1 MPQDYRS
8 ELDELLQSEPA
19 RDEVGLPV
27 TPRIQELPLN
37 ALSWENFERLCARLI
52 ASDHDIV
59 DCHRYGVRGDAQAG
73 IDIMAYRHV
82 FGEGRREFLC
92 YQCKR
97 WQQMTPADLHRIVLK
112 FTYPA
117 DRYVIMVSLPATAAL
132 RDVVAGLPNVDLWD
146 AEDICNR
153 LKDQPELVEDFFGVH
168 WRDSFSGPVSL
179 EATGGGQRPPEA
191 PYLHWVIGRD
201 AEKQGLLAQYSEVK
215 RTKSGTTV
223 FLMGQQGSGRRALA
237 EWMKGQAHEEQ
248 GDAVA
253 ALRFLNPGTLP
264 PQEVARFYWAGSIAQ
279 EYGPRIVRSFPQ
291 TSRTIAGGPW
301 VNLAAQLLK
310 LSAQAD
316 KTDTAS
322 YDAPDDPRALH
333 QLVRK
338 AARRR
343 SLLLIVE
350 YLDWADPLWIDLLR
364 ALADEIAQD
373 LPVLLLVTLSAA
385 APLDALS
392 RRQHTEPTRLAEEL
406 VKHKLAHSYYLGPVT
421 ASEIAASIAPADPRL
436 GERLHQLSDGDPL
449 IVQTIWEEWVE
460 QGAVLRD
467 EHGVWCVSPTGD
479 GQWWVYGDVRDHAR
493 SLLSDLLKGREV
505 SPPFSLGQVE
515 RILNCAAVEGETFT
529 APAVARVMDVDPDDL
544 IDFFDDWLVAEAE
557 DEDLADEGEAYKSAD
572 GILVDEGFVEVDSQR
587 HLCQYR
593 FARPYLHHVWAKY
606 PRDDEQRRAWSSQ
619 LADELE
625 RFYYPLSYLIAD
637 ELFDLFG
644 AAGLLERAE
653 PYRRQRAVK
662 SSLEGLLW
670 HVRLLIETTS
680 EDDRFGIYRLFDR
693 GFALSD
699 RLAVEH
705 PDMWEE
711 GYRIVQELGRR
722 AVLVGDVGRQAS
734 AHYYMAWHQ
743 FNAGHYTEALSLA
756 RRAVQLYHEGSGP
769 QSADV
774 AGATNMV
781 GSVLRELGDRVG
793 ARAAHEQALAIFEH
807 VLGPDHPN
815 VATLVTNLGL
825 VLRDLGKLGEA
836 RAALERALVISER
849 VYGQDHPS
857 VASGVNTLGL
867 VLQDLGELA
876 GARAAYERAL
886 AIDERVYGPEH
897 PRVATDVNN
906 LGSVLHTMGDLAGA
920 RAALER
926 ALAIDERVSGPDHP
940 HVARDVSNL
949 GGVLQAMGD
958 LAGARAAYERAL
970 AIEERVFGPNHPHVA
985 RDVNNLGDV
994 LQAMGDLAG
1003 ARAALGRA
1011 LSIAL
1016 ASGTM
1021 IKIAQARDGDSVVYG
1036 FT

>member
-1 MPQDYRS
+1 MSQDYRT
-8 ELDELLQSEPA
+8 ELNELLQSEPA

-52 ASDHDIV
+52 ASDHDVV
-59 DCHRYGVRGDAQAG
+59 DCHRYGVRGEPQSG
-73 IDIMAYRHV
+73 IDIMAYRRV
-82 FGEGRREFLC
+82 FGEGQREFVC

-97 WQQMTPADLHRIVLK
+97 WQQMTPADLRRIVQK

-153 LKDQPELVEDFFGVH
+153 LKNQPELVEDFFGVH
-168 WRDSFSGPVSL
+168 WRDAFSGPVSF
-179 EATGGGQRPPEA
+179 EATGGAQPPPEA

-201 AEKQGLLAQYSEVK
+201 AEKQGLLALYSEVK

-253 ALRFLNPGTLP
+253 ALRFLNPGALS
-264 PQEVARFYWAGSIAQ
+264 PQEVARFYWADSIAQ
-279 EYGPRIVRSFPQ
+279 EYGPRIARSFPQ

-373 LPVLLLVTLSAA
+373 LPVLLLVTLSGT

-406 VKHKLAHSYYLGPVT
+406 VKQKLAHSYYLGPVT
-421 ASEIAASIAPADPRL
+421 ANEIAASIAPVDPRL
-436 GERLHQLSDGDPL
+436 GERLHHLSEGDPL

-505 SPPFSLGQVE
+505 SPPFSPGQVE
-515 RILNCAAVEGETFT
+515 RILNCAAVEGEAFT
-529 APAVARVMDVDPDDL
+529 AAAVAKVMDVDLDDL
-544 IDFFDDWLVAEAE
+544 IDFFDDWLVVEAE
-557 DEDLADEGEAYKSAD
+557 DEDLAEEGETHEGAEAVLID
-572 GILVDEGFVEVDSQR
+572 QGFVEAGSQR

-606 PRDDEQRRAWSSQ
+606 PRDDEQRCVWSGQ
-619 LADELE
+619 LADQLE
-625 RFYYPLSYLIAD
+625 RLYYPLGYLIAD
-637 ELFDLFG
+637 KLFDLFE
-644 AAGLLERAE
+644 AAGLSERAT

-670 HVRLLIETTS
+670 HVRLLIEATS
-680 EDDRFGIYRLFDR
+680 DDDWFGTYRLFDR
-693 GFALSD
+693 GFELSS
-699 RLAVEH
+699 RLVVER
-705 PDMWEE
+705 PDLWEE
-711 GYRIVQELGRR
+711 GHRIAQELGRR
-722 AVLVGDVGRQAS
+722 ALLVDDVGRQAD
-734 AHYYMAWHQ
+734 AHYFMAWHQ
-743 FNAGHYTEALSLA
+743 YNAGHYTEALSLA
-756 RRAVQLYHEGSGP
+756 RRAVQLYHDSSGP
-769 QSADV
+769 RSSGV
-774 AGATNMV
+774 AIVTSML
-781 GSVLRELGDRVG
+781 GSVLH
-793 ARAAHEQALAIFEH
+793 A
-807 VLGPDHPN
+807 
-815 VATLVTNLGL
+815 
-825 VLRDLGKLGEA
+825 
-836 RAALERALVISER
+836 
-849 VYGQDHPS
+849 
-857 VASGVNTLGL
+857 
-867 VLQDLGELA
+867 LGELA
-876 GARAAYERAL
+876 GARAAFERAL
-886 AIDERVYGPEH
+886 AIGEQVYGPDH
-897 PRVATDVNN
+897 PEVATYVNN
-906 LGSVLHTMGDLAGA
+906 LGSVLQALGELAGA
-920 RAALER
+920 RAAFER
-926 ALAIDERVSGPDHP
+926 ALAIGERVFGPDHP
-940 HVARDVSNL
+940 NVARVVNNL
-949 GGVLQAMGD
+949 GGVLRALGE
-958 LAGARAAYERAL
+958 LVGARAAFERAL
-970 AIEERVFGPNHPHVA
+970 CILEKSLPPDHPRIRIVRDNLERL
-985 RDVNNLGDV
+985 R
-994 LQAMGDLAG
+994 
-1003 ARAALGRA
+1003 
-1011 LSIAL
+1011 LS
-1016 ASGTM
+1016 T
-1021 IKIAQARDGDSVVYG
+1021 
-1036 FT
+1036 